1 MKLKNNNS
9 KVTFTYS
16 WLWTIFSRFW
26 QFSLPPSLPP
36 SLKDVLDEFHIE
48 WKNDDYLNR
57 LFDVVDTHGS
67 NTINYQE
74 CLIGLSM
81 LLDGSPHERLSLS
94 FELFDV
100 NGSGTISKT
109 EMTTVLRA
117 LGKENTLEQDINLF
131 VEQIFQQADKNQS
144 GSLTLREFVNA
155 ALKFNDLLVKVGK
168 NWRRNN

>member
-1 MKLKNNNS
+1 MNNFF
-9 KVTFTYS
+9 KI
-16 WLWTIFSRFW
+16 LTI
-26 QFSLPPSLPP
+26 LPPSLPP

-168 NWRRNN
+168 N